1 LAGDVGFVL
10 FGLTGGF
17 ASGKSS
23 VAAHWRGRGLH
34 VIDAD
39 DIAREVVSKGSAGLA
54 EVVQVFGE
62 GVLHRDGSLDRKKLA
77 AVVFGNDEARRKLE
91 GITHPRIVAATLQ
104 RASDLEAQNEPIACY
119 EASLLVERGLA
130 DLFRPLVVVASDEQ
144 HQLARARARDNLT
157 ESEARARLK
166 AQLPLK
172 DKLAAAD
179 YIIEND
185 GDLVALVTIADDV
198 LDIICKKADVDP
210 ARYPRVM
217 TTRRR

>member
-39 DIAREVVSKGSAGLA
+39 DIAREVLATGSAGLT
-54 EVVQVFGE
+54 EVVQAFGQD
-62 GVLHRDGSLDRKKLA
+62 VLQTDGSLDRKKLA
-77 AVVFGNDEARRKLE
+77 SVVFGDEEARRKLE
-91 GITHPRIVAATLQ
+91 SITHPRIVAATLQ
-104 RASDLEAQNEPIACY
+104 RASDLEAQHEPLACY

-130 DLFRPLVVVASDEQ
+130 DLFRPLVVVASDER
-144 HQLARARARDNLT
+144 HQI
-157 ESEARARLK
+157 ARARLRDQLSEEDARARLR

-179 YIIEND
+179 YVIQND
-185 GDLVALVTIADDV
+185 GDFVALVTAADDV
-198 LDIICKKADVDP
+198 LDAICQKAGVELG
-210 ARYPRVM
+210 RFPRVL
-217 TTRRR
+217 TRRR

>member
-39 DIAREVVSKGSAGLA
+39 DIAREVLAKRSAGLT
-54 EVVQVFGE
+54 EVVQAFGE
-62 GVLHRDGSLDRKKLA
+62 GVLQPDGSLDRKKLA
-77 AVVFGNDEARRKLE
+77 SVVFGNDEARRKLE
-91 GITHPRIVAATLQ
+91 SITHPRIVAATLQ
-104 RASDLEAQNEPIACY
+104 RASDLEAQHELIACY

-130 DLFRPLVVVASDEQ
+130 DLFRPLVVVAADER
-144 HQLARARARDNLT
+144 HQVARARARDKLS
-157 ESEARARLK
+157 EDEARARLK

-179 YIIEND
+179 YVIRND
-185 GDLVALVTIADDV
+185 GDLVSLVTAADDV
-198 LDIICKKADVDP
+198 LDAICKKAGVDP
-210 ARYPRVM
+210 ARFPRLM
-217 TTRRR
+217 TRRRR

>member
-23 VAAHWRGRGLH
+23 VAAQWRGRGLH

-39 DIAREVVSKGSAGLA
+39 DIAREVLAKGTSGLQ
-54 EVVQVFGE
+54 EVVQAFGE
-62 GVLHRDGSLDRKKLA
+62 DVLHQDGALDRKKLA
-77 AVVFGNDEARRKLE
+77 SVVFGNEAARRKLE

-104 RASDLEAQNEPIACY
+104 RASELEAQNEPIACY

-130 DLFRPLVVVASDEQ
+130 DLFRPLVVVASDER
-144 HQLARARARDNLT
+144 HQIARAKARDSLTDADARARIA
-157 ESEARARLK
+157 
-166 AQLPLK
+166 AQLPLA

-179 YIIEND
+179 YVIRND
-185 GDLVALVTIADDV
+185 GDLVSLVTSADDV
-198 LDIICKKADVDP
+198 LDAICKKAGVEP

-217 TTRRR
+217 TARRR